1 MSLAAI
7 EPDIVVAEIFFDF
20 MADKDEKINFRTFD
34 DAEMGSVKPQKY
46 SGKID
51 DYSQRLSFQNQQGA
65 GIFWVVNPTD
75 GKGQTDSNIIGV
87 RALFLDL
94 DGAPLDPVLRTQAL
108 PHIVLE
114 TSPGKH
120 HAYWLITSGFPV
132 SEFSRYQKALAR
144 RFNGDVAISNPSR
157 VMRIPGFFH
166 MKDRNN
172 PFMSR
177 SVSTIEQ
184 MPYDPQDLVEAL
196 DLKLDAAEGGC
207 HLKVVSNRDRPG
219 FIPVGNRDNQLF
231 RMGSHVRNGGGDYD
245 DILAHLTKKNNT
257 LCEVPL
263 PVRQVEKIAR
273 QVCGLNSAVLTDIN
287 SGSLQGATAFS
298 EGSGVYNLNREQT
311 LTDSNSNK
319 KRNTLSFIKTAKELE
334 QKEIE
339 PLKWTIPDVLPQGL
353 VILAGAPKMG
363 KSLLIQQISYAVAL
377 GGLAMGK
384 FPTIQGPALHLAL
397 EDSEARFKQRME
409 LQKGL
414 IHEGNAPEDLAYATE
429 WSFYPHA
436 IADIRAWC
444 DQTPNAKIVVVDTLA
459 KLFQENGKE
468 SRQSVYHSE
477 YQTMTEFHKIARDYG
492 ISVVLIHHQRKAD
505 AADPMMKVSGSA
517 GITGAAD
524 LVWNFERKS
533 RLAMEAKVQSMGK
546 DMPDVVYRLNY
557 DKEHLSWICQ
567 DFGTEDNNN
576 LIRKLLMDYFNKLE
590 NSEVSATEAAAAISK
605 HRTTVSRTLKGLEI
619 DGFLTKR
626 RNREDNT
633 IVYKINQELFVM

>member
-1 MSLAAI
+1 MSLAEI
-7 EPDIVVAEIFFDF
+7 KPDIVVAEDFFDF
-20 MADKDEKINFRTFD
+20 IADRDEEINFRTFD

-46 SGKID
+46 LGKID
-51 DYSQRLSFQNQQGA
+51 DYSQRLSYQNQQGA

-108 PHIVLE
+108 PHVILE

-166 MKDRNN
+166 MKDRDN

-177 SVSTIEQ
+177 SVSMIEQ
-184 MPYDPQDLVEAL
+184 MPYDPQDLIEAL
-196 DLKLDAAEGGC
+196 DLKLDAADEKC
-207 HLKVVSNRDRPG
+207 HLKVVSNKDRPG
-219 FIPVGNRDNQLF
+219 VIPVGNRDNQLF
-231 RMGSHVRNGGGDYD
+231 RMGSHFRNGGGDYD
-245 DILAHLTKKNNT
+245 DILAFLVKKNSA

-263 PVRQVEKIAR
+263 SIRQVEKIAR
-273 QVCGLNSAVLTDIN
+273 QVCGLNSAVLRDIN
-287 SGSLQGATAFS
+287 SGSLQRATAFGAGS
-298 EGSGVYNLNREQT
+298 EVCSHNQEQT
-311 LTDSNSNK
+311 VSDGNSNK

-334 QKEIE
+334 TKEIE

-429 WSFYPHA
+429 WSFYPNA

-505 AADPMMKVSGSA
+505 ATDPMMKVSGSA

-533 RLAMEAKVQSMGK
+533 RLAMAAKVQSMGK

-567 DFGTEDNNN
+567 DFGTEDNNSVV
-576 LIRKLLMDYFNKLE
+576 RKLLVDYFNKIGDQ
-590 NSEVSATEAAAAISK
+590 EVSAAEVSDAIGK
-605 HRTTVSRTLKGLEI
+605 HRQHVSSMLKTLEV
-619 DGFLTKR
+619 DGFLVR
-626 RNREDNT
+626 RKASGNNT
-633 IVYKINQELFVM
+633 ILYRVNRDLFVT